1 MSHILLAI
9 DDVELAIELTC
20 AFEHTGHQV
29 VHVFDVAEALLRA
42 KVTPPDALVVDIDG
56 PRVDHEPL
64 RRWASN
70 GLAPLVLVSGTWSA
84 EQIARRLGAAYF
96 VRPALAE
103 ARAGQGSALG
113 RGVFDDTIAPDE
125 PGPAPNPPAERPA
138 WISGLIDVVETEIVA
153 RMGKTHGRGQR
164 SGLRTAAPMVLVA
177 ARRANAREIVSSFV
191 RSQLGLRCVT
201 ASDASTAILALDGR
215 VKAVLLD
222 CDLLSGAAANAL
234 LHEMNDQS
242 LPIILLRL
250 GPNDEDGAVGRAAW
264 EAIPPLRD
272 ALKTI
277 DNDLSTKIDDALPK
291 TGAG

>member
-29 VHVFDVAEALLRA
+29 EHVFDVAEALLRA
-42 KVTPPDALVVDIDG
+42 KVTVPDALVVDLDG
-56 PRVDHEPL
+56 PHLDHEPI

-70 GLAPLVLVSGTWSA
+70 GVAPLVLMSTSWSA
-84 EQIARRLGAAYF
+84 EQLARRLGAAYF
-96 VRPALAE
+96 VRPDRAE
-103 ARAGQGSALG
+103 A
-113 RGVFDDTIAPDE
+113 AP
-125 PGPAPNPPAERPA
+125 GKA
-138 WISGLIDVVETEIVA
+138 WSSGLIDVVEAEIVA
-153 RMGKTHGRGQR
+153 RMGKTHSQGQR
-164 SGLRTAAPMVLVA
+164 SGMRAAAPVVLVA

-201 ASDASTAILALDGR
+201 ASDASTSILALDGR

-234 LHEMNDQS
+234 LQEMNEQS

-250 GPNDEDGAVGRAAW
+250 DANDEDAAVGRAAW

-277 DNDLSTKIDDALPK
+277 DNDLSRKIEDALQK
-291 TGAG
+291 TSAG